1 MRTDTLI
8 RQDGMRVLSEKLGLV
23 EAERFISL
31 IIREP
36 FDYTKW
42 QNNLYENMSVEA
54 LCQAADKF
62 WKQTHQNKE
71 EENVYT

>member
-1 MRTDTLI
+1 MLTDTLL
-8 RQDGMRVLSEKLGLV
+8 RNEGMRVLSDYLGLV

-42 QNNLYENMSVEA
+42 QEDLFQEISLEELYDK
-54 LCQAADKF
+54 AATH
-62 WKQTHQNKE
+62 WEQTH
-71 EENVYT
+71 